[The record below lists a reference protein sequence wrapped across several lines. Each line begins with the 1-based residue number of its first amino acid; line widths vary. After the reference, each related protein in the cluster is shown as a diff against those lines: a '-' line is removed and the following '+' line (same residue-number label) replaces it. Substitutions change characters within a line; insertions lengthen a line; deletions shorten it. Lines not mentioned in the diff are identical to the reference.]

1 MMRDLSRLAKSTNFL
16 KQVVVPERERER
28 ESEWGSKRKGENGRQ
43 LEKSRRKN
51 NSSSLLL

>member
-16 KQVVVPERERER
+16 KQVVVPERER